1 MASEVSDWVWDHSRA
16 RNGGRLVLLAIARA
30 ADAEGEITMS
40 VMELAR
46 LAGVS
51 VLKRNWP
58 SSGSLKSSMAGD
70 ASAVTGTSWSPE
82 TPQILHLYR
91 RVTPQILHPLAK
103 PRRICTPQILHPFQA
118 DRRHHRRS
126 ARHPAETPKDLRGW
140 ESPTCL

>member
-51 VLKRNWP
+51 ERTVQAAEKELAVLGELKVEHGGGRKRRNRYIV
-58 SSGSLKSSMAGD
+58 
-70 ASAVTGTSWSPE
+70 VTGNPAD
-82 TPQILHLYR
+82 PAPR
-91 RVTPQILHPLAK
+91 RSCTLSRPTAVIIAGQRGIRRK
-103 PRRICTPQILHPFQA
+103 PRRICGVGNP
-118 DRRHHRRS
+118 RHVC
-126 ARHPAETPKDLRGW
+126 K
-140 ESPTCL
+140 